1 MLKSMQPLSDPSTLE
16 LPRLSPARPPSV
28 FGERRARRGF
38 NRRGFTLVELMVAVA
53 VGVFVVS
60 AIYTVFTAQTKQLLY
75 QDLQM
80 EMHQNLRLA
89 MDVVSRT
96 SRMAGYG
103 TSGQTWGP
111 LGFQGGSGG
120 NNLPLPAIISY
131 DGTGPNGSDALTIV
145 SMDPGLSMNT
155 NFTSPESCAATTLS
169 FDPDIFS
176 QQAKLN
182 QLQPGEMIM
191 CMDYAVIGGYV
202 SYLWEIS
209 SVSAA
214 SGIVNVRNNSGAFTD
229 FNTNCGSNIPMVMAC
244 SRAMVTT
251 FYIDANE
258 SDGVGAGS
266 AANPVLMMDLDF
278 ESPDDDDVPL
288 VDNIEDMQVEYCL
301 RSAIGGTDCTVA
313 TAWVNTLDDY
323 SDGDNGNDADDVYMI
338 RTSFVVRSSRLD
350 LQRLR
355 GSARPALANNTG
367 GTTDN
372 YLREWLSTEVTVRNM
387 RLLNL
392 P

>member
-1 MLKSMQPLSDPSTLE
+1 MMGRSVA
-16 LPRLSPARPPSV
+16 LPRPTGLLARP
-28 FGERRARRGF
+28 AL
-38 NRRGFTLVELMVAVA
+38 RRGFTLVELLVAIA
-53 VGVFVVS
+53 VGVFVVG

-96 SRMAGYG
+96 GRMAGYG
-103 TSGQTWGP
+103 TGGQAWGP
-111 LGFQGGSGG
+111 LGFQNSSGG

-131 DGTGPNGSDALTIV
+131 DGTGPNGSDAITIV

-155 NFTSPESCAATTLS
+155 NFTSPESCATTTLS

-182 QLQPGEMIM
+182 QLQAGEMIM

-202 SYLWEIS
+202 SYLWEIA

-214 SGIVNVRNNSGAFTD
+214 SGIVNVRNNSGASID
-229 FNTNCGSNIPMVMAC
+229 FDTNCASNIPMVMVC

-251 FYIDANE
+251 FYIDADA

-266 AANPVLMMDLDF
+266 ADHPVLMMDLDF

-288 VDNIEDMQVEYCL
+288 VDNIEDMQIQYCL

-313 TAWVNTLDDY
+313 TAWTDTLDDY

-367 GTTDN
+367 GATDN

-387 RLLNL
+387 RLMNL